1 MKMLL
6 VVYSDTVDQEVMS
19 ALTEADIRKYTKM
32 ERVEGRGPDDEELAK
47 LGTLYSPERYILMM
61 IAAQDEEVAKITE
74 MFRQLKKDH
83 PIRGG
88 YHLFMLPM
96 EQLI

>member
-6 VVYSDTVDQEVMS
+6 VVYSETVDQDVMS

-32 ERVEGRGPDDEELAK
+32 ERVMGRGPDDEKLAK
-47 LGTLYSPERYILMM
+47 VGTFYPMERYILMM
-61 IAAQDEEVAKITE
+61 IAAQDEEVSKLTE
-74 MFRQLKKDH
+74 MFRKLKKDR
-83 PIRGG
+83 PIKGG